1 MVPIAPRGESWEGHV
16 NRFYFGLR
24 FVAGVIALLL
34 LPMAA
39 TQAAGNLASRPT
51 DLALTVDRNLKPSA
65 TDYQVETGKYY
76 RWTIRNDAP
85 GEEMQIMAPELWRN
99 SYLEHISFGDNEV
112 FPLGIYAVEIDE
124 DQEVKIFFIPLRP
137 GDYDWYI
144 KGQEQRGLK
153 GKFIVR

>member
-1 MVPIAPRGESWEGHV
+1 MPPARHWFSAGGHTV
-16 NRFYFGLR
+16 KHFAGWLR
-24 FVAGVIALLL
+24 VVAGFVALML

-39 TQAAGNLASRPT
+39 QAAGNLASRPA
-51 DLALTVDRNLKPSA
+51 DIKLTIDRNLKPSD
-65 TDYQVETGKYY
+65 TNYQLETGKYF
-76 RWTIRNDAP
+76 RWTIRNEAP
-85 GEEMQIMAPELWRN
+85 GEELEIMAPDLWRN
-99 SYLEHISFGDNEV
+99 AYLEHISFGENEV
-112 FPLGIYAVEIDE
+112 FPLGIYSIEIDE